1 MSDRTSRDQETRE
14 NTGRKRV
21 WAPPTLLPTPNKQ
34 DGYSF
39 RYVRTAVAGQADH
52 KNVAAKH
59 SEGWEPVRIEDHPE
73 LQTFGK
79 TSGNLEI
86 GGLMLCKTPTEMVD
100 QRNAYYT
107 DVTRKQAQA
116 VDANLMRENDPRMPI
131 FSEKSS
137 TTSRSGRG

>member
-1 MSDRTSRDQETRE
+1 MIDRTNREQDTRE
-14 NTGRKRV
+14 NSARRRV
-21 WAPPTLLPTPNKQ
+21 WAPPSLLPTPASQ
-34 DGYSF
+34 DGYRF
-39 RYVRTAVAGQADH
+39 RYIRTAIGGQADN
-52 KNVAAKH
+52 KNVAAKN
-59 SEGWEPVRIEDHPE
+59 SEGWEPVKIEDHPE

-86 GGLMLCKTPTEMVD
+86 GGLILCKMPTEMVE
-100 QRNAYYT
+100 QRNAYYSDIT
-107 DVTRKQAQA
+107 KKQAQA

>member
-1 MSDRTSRDQETRE
+1 MSDRNQRDQETRE
-14 NTGRKRV
+14 TTVRKRV
-21 WAPPTLLPTPNKQ
+21 WAPPSLLPTPKPQ

-39 RYVRTAVAGQADH
+39 RYIRTAIAGQADH
-52 KNVAAKH
+52 KNVAAKN

-73 LQTFGK
+73 LQSFGK

-86 GGLMLCKTPTEMVD
+86 GGLMLCKTPSEMVE
-100 QRNAYYT
+100 QRNSYYT
-107 DVTRKQAQA
+107 EATRKQAQA

-137 TTSRSGRG
+137 TTTRSHKG